1 MKKISLIAP
10 LTLLVSMISFT
21 ANLEAAGCS
30 SHKNKNVKVECSVT
44 DDDCNNTK
52 SEKSLN
58 KVEI

>member
-30 SHKNKNVKVECSVT
+30 SHNNKNVKVECSVT
-44 DDDCNNTK
+44 DDDCDNTK